1 MNIALTLTDEQTDA
15 LNAKVAERNALK
27 PEVDYTP
34 ESHIEECV
42 MGLIDGYTAEAY
54 NAAVKR
60 LGEGAARLPYKERQA
75 LIQQVE
81 SSLK

>member
-1 MNIALTLTDEQTDA
+1 MNITITLTDEQTDA